1 MKSLKTLKS
10 MNKIVYVSDFFLKE
24 IVGGGELNDNEVLKN
39 LSKRNVEITLFK
51 SAELTVP
58 ILKNLGD
65 NFFIVSNFCLLSKD
79 CVDFLT
85 QHCRYMIYEHD
96 HKYLINRNPAAYPD
110 YTAPQEKIINK
121 DFYANAVSV
130 FCQSSLHKEIVEKN
144 LHIKNIYNVS
154 GNFWSDEVLS
164 MLERLSLTDK
174 RDCVSIMNSN
184 NWHKNTLETVK
195 YCKLK
200 KIPYD
205 LIPSAP
211 YDEFL
216 FNLSKN
222 KKLMFFPK
230 TPETLSRICVEARMM
245 NMSVIANKNVGA
257 TYEDWFSL
265 KQGRLIEFMKNK
277 KKDVT
282 DHIVRIINE

>member
-1 MKSLKTLKS
+1 
-10 MNKIVYVSDFFLKE
+10 
-24 IVGGGELNDNEVLKN
+24 
-39 LSKRNVEITLFK
+39 
-51 SAELTVP
+51 
-58 ILKNLGD
+58 
-65 NFFIVSNFCLLSKD
+65 
-79 CVDFLT
+79 
-85 QHCRYMIYEHD
+85 MIYEHD